1 MSLIIA
7 LVLIIIVCTLMAKD
21 KAGTKAYENRRD
33 VEKAAVEKWESLYV
47 DKELEKRLIHCISEK
62 DNYAAVY
69 DEVSKV
75 LANMEYWKYLLDLGF
90 PLNEDQIIGASD
102 YKQARKRMQES
113 QSIALDI
120 MLANRGKVSSWA
132 SSYGYAAYVK
142 KGTTLLKESY
152 YEYAKTILSILRS
165 KGARVEL
172 LYIYNMGSE
181 NYRWKDS
188 FGDRF
193 KNDDYTTIKPF
204 DRSLFQ
210 ATSLP
215 SIEQ

>member
-7 LVLIIIVCTLMAKD
+7 LILIIIVCTLIGRD
-21 KAGTKAYENRRD
+21 KARSKAYERRRD
-33 VEKAAVEKWESLYV
+33 AEKTSVEKWESLYV
-47 DKELEKRLIHCISEK
+47 DKELEKRLIRCISEK
-62 DNYAAVY
+62 DNYIAIY

-90 PLNEDQIIGASD
+90 PLNEDQIVGASD

-113 QSIALDI
+113 RRIALDI

-132 SSYGYAAYVK
+132 SSYGYVAYVR

-152 YEYAKTILSILRS
+152 YEYAETILNILRS

-172 LYIYNMGSE
+172 LYIYNTGSE
-181 NYRWKDS
+181 EYRWKGS

-193 KNDDYTTIKPF
+193 KNDDYTTIKLF
-204 DRSLFQ
+204 DRSLFKT
-210 ATSLP
+210 TSLP
-215 SIEQ
+215 PIE

>member
-7 LVLIIIVCTLMAKD
+7 LMLIFIVCTLTTKD
-21 KAGTKAYENRRD
+21 KIKSKEYEYRRD
-33 VEKAAVEKWESLYV
+33 VERTAIEKWENLYV
-47 DKELEKRLIHCISEK
+47 DKELENRLIRCISEK
-62 DNYAAVY
+62 DNYVAIY

-75 LANMEYWKYLLDLGF
+75 LANMEHWKYLLDLGF

-113 QSIALDI
+113 QSVALDI
-120 MLANRGKVSSWA
+120 MLANRGKVSSWS
-132 SSYGYAAYVK
+132 SSYGYVAYVR

-152 YEYAKTILSILRS
+152 YEYAETILNILRS

>member
-7 LVLIIIVCTLMAKD
+7 LILIIIVCTLTAKD
-21 KAGTKAYENRRD
+21 KSKSEAYERRRNI
-33 VEKAAVEKWESLYV
+33 EKEAVGKWESLYV
-47 DKELEKRLIHCISEK
+47 DKELEKRLICCISEK
-62 DNYAAVY
+62 DNYVAIY

-75 LANMEYWKYLLDLGF
+75 LANMEYWKYMLDLGF
-90 PLNEDQIIGASD
+90 PLNEDQITGVSD
-102 YKQARKRMQES
+102 YKQARKRMQEN
-113 QSIALDI
+113 QSVALDI

-132 SSYGYAAYVK
+132 SSYGYVAYVR

-152 YEYAKTILSILRS
+152 YEYAETILNILRS
-165 KGARVEL
+165 KGAHVEL

-181 NYRWKDS
+181 NYKWKGS

-204 DRSLFQ
+204 DRSPFKT
-210 ATSLP
+210 TSLP
-215 SIEQ
+215 PIE